1 MKMKHTLWELEVIC
15 RGAKST
21 NADYRCDIN
30 TLRYVA
36 DGIFSTED
44 STILLDDFTRMS
56 AYRYM
61 TEVSSS
67 PFRLNEVNLMPINLL
82 TFQSR
87 VCAGANELISAEAE
101 GRRERNE
108 TILEE
113 DYVCKDNNYSFMKL
127 SPFNLY
133 GVDGDHAN
141 ANTKKCNPA
150 NLRNKNIF
158 KRLDEICQ
166 VAFTCGFCHSIRTWH
181 QNRAPKNWIP
191 KCFYTIGR
199 QIIPS
204 RRR

>member
-1 MKMKHTLWELEVIC
+1 MKLKHTLWELEVIC
-15 RGAKST
+15 RGAKSI
-21 NADYRCDIN
+21 NADYRCDFG
-30 TLRYVA
+30 TLRYVFN
-36 DGIFSTED
+36 GIFSTET

-61 TEVSSS
+61 SDDNSD
-67 PFRLNEVNLMPINLL
+67 FRRHEVNLMPINLL

-87 VCAGANELISAEAE
+87 VCAGANQLISAEAE
-101 GRRERNE
+101 AKRERNE
-108 TILEE
+108 EILEE
-113 DYVCKDNNYSFMKL
+113 DYVCKDNNYSFRKL

-133 GVDGDHAN
+133 GVEGDHAN
-141 ANTKKCNPA
+141 ANTKKFNPA
-150 NLRNKNIF
+150 DLWSKNIF

-199 QIIPS
+199 QFIP
-204 RRR
+204 RRRR